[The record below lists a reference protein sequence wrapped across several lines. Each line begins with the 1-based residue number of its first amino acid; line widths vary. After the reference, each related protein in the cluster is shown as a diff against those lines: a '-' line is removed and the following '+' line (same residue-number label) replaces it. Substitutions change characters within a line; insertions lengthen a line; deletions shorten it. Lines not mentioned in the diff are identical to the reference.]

1 VIECSSCH
9 TLNPDAERACL
20 ACGAALSR
28 PAQTGTA
35 AMGGARC
42 PVGHPIDPSWKSC
55 PYCERLQDTGGGA
68 TQAQRSTRLEPA
80 PTAPPSG
87 PQRTRLESAPS
98 GSERRTR
105 LEGEAWPE
113 PVPSPQ
119 PPPFTPKAT
128 RLEEPL
134 PAGGRRTVLQDN
146 SSAVPPS
153 PPMATMPSSPEPA
166 PVATP
171 QPIGGA
177 ASTRRLLAV
186 LAAPELG
193 PGGTVFPVRG
203 GKNTIG
209 ASRANDIFLAG
220 DSEASGEH
228 AAILHR
234 SGTFYLADRLS
245 TNGTWLNGEEVPAN
259 GTVPLSD
266 RDRIRCGRTEFVF
279 LVIDPGSNDPA
290 GMSHD

>member
-9 TLNPDAERACL
+9 TLNPDAERTCL

-28 PAQTGTA
+28 SPQTGAATTGTA
-35 AMGGARC
+35 RC
-42 PVGHPIDPSWKSC
+42 PAGHPIDPSWKSC
-55 PYCERLQDTGGGA
+55 PYCDRLQTTGEA
-68 TQAQRSTRLEPA
+68 AQSQRSTRLEAAPA
-80 PTAPPSG
+80 G

-105 LEGEAWPE
+105 LEGEAFPE
-113 PVPSPQ
+113 PVPPP
-119 PPPFTPKAT
+119 PPPFTPKPT

-134 PAGGRRTVLQDN
+134 PAGGRRTVLQDG
-146 SSAVPPS
+146 SPAMTPP
-153 PPMATMPSSPEPA
+153 PPMATTPLLPEPA
-166 PVATP
+166 ASAPP
-171 QPIGGA
+171 QPVGGTTSA
-177 ASTRRLLAV
+177 RRLLGV
-186 LAAPELG
+186 LAAPDLG

-209 ASRANDIFLAG
+209 ASRANDIVLAG

-234 SGTFYLADRLS
+234 SGAFHLADRLS

-259 GTVPLSD
+259 GTVPLND
-266 RDRIRCGRTEFVF
+266 RDRIRCGSTEFVF
-279 LVIDPGSNDPA
+279 LVIEPGSNDPA
-290 GMSHD
+290 GLTHD